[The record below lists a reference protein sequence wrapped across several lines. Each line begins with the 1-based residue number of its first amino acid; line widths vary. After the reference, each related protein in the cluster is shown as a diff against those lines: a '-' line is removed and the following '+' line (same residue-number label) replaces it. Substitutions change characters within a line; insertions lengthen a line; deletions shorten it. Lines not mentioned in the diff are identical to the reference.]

1 MNCNEMGGLAESV
14 YDNPDRVFLSGCKG
28 QTHNEVHTN
37 VIPLP
42 HGYQQRL
49 DYSSRFQMACFH
61 PVASVTLGY
70 VLGYIDF
77 HVGPPVIL
85 FHVLVHLGTV
95 GMNREFGHMSLIKD
109 CLLNIC
115 IDRHHKAFSKSD
127 HILVIPL
134 ETRILRISLC

>member
-1 MNCNEMGGLAESV
+1 
-14 YDNPDRVFLSGCKG
+14 
-28 QTHNEVHTN
+28 
-37 VIPLP
+37 
-42 HGYQQRL
+42 
-49 DYSSRFQMACFH
+49 MACFH

-77 HVGPPVIL
+77 HVGPPEIL

-127 HILVIPL
+127 HILLIPL
-134 ETRILRISLC
+134 ETRILRISLCQFMFDDLYVFVIALSSDNSIIKIRFSG